1 MMAAL
6 RSRFIALLFVCLA
19 FVAACGDGDDDNGDD
34 NGGGDGQEQ
43 EQDD

>member
-1 MMAAL
+1 MMAVL

-19 FVAACGDGDDDNGDD
+19 FVAACGDGGDNGDD
-34 NGGGDGQEQ
+34 NGGDNGQEQ

>member
-19 FVAACGDGDDDNGDD
+19 FVAACGDGDDNGDD

>member
-1 MMAAL
+1 MMALL

-19 FVAACGDGDDDNGDD
+19 FVAACGEGGDDGGDNG
-34 NGGGDGQEQ
+34 NGDGQEQ

>member
-1 MMAAL
+1 MARL

-19 FVAACGDGDDDNGDD
+19 FVAACGDGGD
-34 NGGGDGQEQ
+34 NGGGEGQE

>member
-1 MMAAL
+1 MARL

-19 FVAACGDGDDDNGDD
+19 FVAACGDGGDNGDD
-34 NGGGDGQEQ
+34 NGGGEGQE